1 MSKKQQYTG
10 IENLFPLLGGD
21 PLCDYRFGMFTTEGS
36 PDCFFRLSF
45 KTHSK
50 HAASGI
56 EPELIITVDRECADN
71 STGERIIEEKQYVFP
86 GSKDGDD
93 GKLSWLFPINNTQMQ
108 EIADADCIKS
118 IMIFKNHKC
127 VVDLYSAGQEFWS
140 LFFRAGVAECINE
153 EQDSWELTDFCLQYD
168 SIKRMKKIEAAI
180 IASGFKASALV
191 PAAIN
196 PNESLDKI
204 LEQ

>member
-10 IENLFPLLGGD
+10 IESLFPLLDGE
-21 PLCDYRFGMFTTEGS
+21 PRCDYRFGLFTTEES

-45 KTHSK
+45 NTHSK

-56 EPELIITVDRECADN
+56 EPELIIVVDRECADKT
-71 STGERIIEEKQYVFP
+71 TGERIIEEKQYVFP
-86 GSKDGDD
+86 GSKDVDD
-93 GKLSWLFPINNTQMQ
+93 EKLGWLFPINDTQMQ
-108 EIADADCIKS
+108 ELADADCIKS
-118 IMIFKNHKC
+118 IMVVKNHKC
-127 VVDLYSAGQEFWS
+127 VLDLYSVGQEFWR

-153 EQDSWELTDFCLQYD
+153 EQDSWELTDFCLQYN
-168 SIKRMKKIEAAI
+168 SIKCRNKIESVI
-180 IASGFKASALV
+180 IASGVKASSLV

-196 PNESLDKI
+196 PNECLDKI